1 MNFRFSGRD
10 VAGPGVTASPPGP
23 AWWRKIMFKIIT
35 GVVVVGVALAV
46 VFLAAVF
53 IVIACYDRNSDPN
66 DYWMDP

>member
-1 MNFRFSGRD
+1 
-10 VAGPGVTASPPGP
+10 
-23 AWWRKIMFKIIT
+23 MFKIIT